1 MRVLVTRSEPGA
13 SETGDRLIAAGYLP
27 IIEPVFVIEPIPV
40 EVPFFDALAFTSA
53 NGARQFATLSPR
65 RDDPVFCV
73 GARTAE
79 AAREAGF
86 KNVTSA
92 DGDADALA
100 QAILA
105 SLQTSKDP
113 EAMRRR
119 AADFLGLSETQR
131 LLAVGAAK
139 ASELAGKLEEA
150 GLEVTGTD
158 HAHALHSPYWWLKCA
173 VGVEKPDHPAVQAY
187 HRLLVW
193 DMMSRPALTR
203 VAEAALNPLVGK
215 SIVLYFEKPDSDG
228 PAI

>member
-100 QAILA
+100 ALITRQLPKQ
-105 SLQTSKDP
+105 S
-113 EAMRRR
+113 
-119 AADFLGLSETQR
+119 R
-131 LLAVGAAK
+131 LLHAGNEESRGDLTGQMRAKGYAASFLPIFRAVARVVPGPVLA
-139 ASELAGKLEEA
+139 EHLAGKPAFDVVLI
-150 GLEVTGTD
+150 
-158 HAHALHSPYWWLKCA
+158 HSPRGASILA
-173 VGVEKPDHPAVQAY
+173 GFAAGSNATLNIVAISGAAATPLAMVARRTEIAAAPNELALLSALS
-187 HRLLVW
+187 RLV
-193 DMMSRPALTR
+193 S
-203 VAEAALNPLVGK
+203 G
-215 SIVLYFEKPDSDG
+215 
-228 PAI
+228 